1 MKVVCAPIDW
11 AFGPEHS
18 ADLEVVLF
26 SHADRPTRGAAGA
39 SIIEALNEAML
50 LPNPRAWDLLSLA
63 LSVTAADKGVGRNR
77 SPDGWTREINLQV
90 AVADPS
96 FWDGQRSILEE
107 QLRFLTTDRWTIT
120 FADGGAHPLPPNEV
134 AQPNEDCV
142 SLLSG
147 GLDSLVGAIDLVS
160 RHDRRPYLV
169 SQVAQGDKSRQ
180 ARFASQIGGGLRHL
194 QLNHNAKCPGQHES
208 SQRSR
213 SIVFLAYGVLLATA
227 LRRHDDGDEIPLFV
241 CENGFISV
249 NPPLTTG
256 RLGSL
261 STRTAHPVFLS
272 QFQRMLDMAGL
283 RVRITNPYEFVTK
296 GEMLIDCDDQ
306 PLLEALVH
314 TSTSCGRFARTG
326 YKHCGRCVPCLI
338 RRASFHAWRDQ
349 DRTDYRYADLS
360 RDDANHARFDDV
372 RSAAM
377 AVAQIRRDGLGR
389 WLGAS
394 LSSTLIDDTTPYREA
409 VKRGVAELGAF
420 LDAVGVT

>member
-1 MKVVCAPIDW
+1 M
-11 AFGPEHS
+11 
-18 ADLEVVLF
+18 
-26 SHADRPTRGAAGA
+26 
-39 SIIEALNEAML
+39 
-50 LPNPRAWDLLSLA
+50 
-63 LSVTAADKGVGRNR
+63 
-77 SPDGWTREINLQV
+77 QV
-90 AVADPS
+90 AVSDPS
-96 FWDGQRSILEE
+96 FWDGQRSLLEE

-134 AQPNEDCV
+134 AQPDEDCV

-160 RHDRRPYLV
+160 RQGRRPYLV
-169 SQVAQGDKSRQ
+169 SQVAQGDKQKQ
-180 ARFASQIGGGLRHL
+180 ARFASQIGSGLSHL
-194 QLNHNAKCPGQHES
+194 QLNHNAKCPGQRER
-208 SQRSR
+208 SQRAR

-227 LRRHDDGDEIPLFV
+227 LRRHGDGDEIPLFV

-296 GEMLIDCDDQ
+296 GEMLINCDDQ
-306 PLLEALVH
+306 PLLEALAH
-314 TSTSCGRFARTG
+314 TSTSCGRFARTS
-326 YKHCGRCVPCLI
+326 YTHCGRCVPCLI
-338 RRASFHAWRDQ
+338 RRASLHAWRGQ
-349 DRTDYRYADLS
+349 DRTRYRYADLS
-360 RDDANHARFDDV
+360 RDDTKHARFDDV

-377 AVAQIRRDGLGR
+377 AVAQIRRDGFDR

-394 LSSTLIDDTTPYREA
+394 LCSTLIDDTTPYREV
-409 VKRGVAELGAF
+409 VKRGIDELSR
-420 LDAVGVT
+420 LLEAVGVM